1 MKFMT
6 FMLPAIPGT
15 LDERRQLRPIAHRPE
30 RFQQMI
36 REITELSQ
44 MAEDLGF
51 EAVGFPEHH
60 LHTEGLEMGSLPLL
74 YQHVIHN
81 TKRVKV
87 GPIGYVLA
95 GWNPLR
101 LALEIAWL
109 DQLTKGRTFVGFA
122 RGYQNRWLRQMAQKV
137 HVSATRSDKSEAD
150 KANREAF
157 EEVFRFLKLAWGDKP
172 FRVKGKHYEYP
183 MPYDNPELWP
193 PHEWTRA
200 MGSPGEVDDQG
211 LLQMI
216 DVVPKPYQKPHPP
229 LFQAFSL
236 SEETV
241 RWCAREGLNPSLLVG
256 DPAKVRGFAEIY
268 VEEAAKSGRT
278 LGLGDNV
285 AVLRQV
291 NLGDTYAEARGYAEL
306 GMTGVGMPKFFA
318 HFGFTE
324 AWRLPEDE
332 AKYAGKLLPVSE
344 CTVERQEKAE
354 FAWIGTPDDIRRHMD
369 RLVEAANPEWFIW
382 QSDQGLLSFD
392 DNRRQLELFGT
403 KVLPHF
409 KERRAATAQAAE

>member
-36 REITELSQ
+36 REVTELSQ

-122 RGYQNRWLRQMAQKV
+122 RGYQGRWLRQMAQKV

-183 MPYDNPELWP
+183 MPYDHPELWP
-193 PHEWTRA
+193 PHEWTREL
-200 MGSPGEVDDQG
+200 GSPGEVDDEG

-216 DVVPKPYQKPHPP
+216 DVVP
-229 LFQAFSL
+229 
-236 SEETV
+236 
-241 RWCAREGLNPSLLVG
+241 
-256 DPAKVRGFAEIY
+256 
-268 VEEAAKSGRT
+268 
-278 LGLGDNV
+278 
-285 AVLRQV
+285 
-291 NLGDTYAEARGYAEL
+291 
-306 GMTGVGMPKFFA
+306 
-318 HFGFTE
+318 
-324 AWRLPEDE
+324 
-332 AKYAGKLLPVSE
+332 
-344 CTVERQEKAE
+344 
-354 FAWIGTPDDIRRHMD
+354 
-369 RLVEAANPEWFIW
+369 
-382 QSDQGLLSFD
+382 
-392 DNRRQLELFGT
+392 
-403 KVLPHF
+403 
-409 KERRAATAQAAE
+409 